1 MSGHTQS
8 LKKRI
13 LQQTASKDR
22 GKFLRQLH
30 AAGKDA
36 VKMDALIAKID
47 QSIATC
53 SLRMLNRPVSRLDE
67 TLPFFEHREELT
79 RLINNHQVIVVCGE
93 TGSGKT
99 TQLPQ
104 LCLDLG
110 LADLGL
116 IGHSQPRRIAA
127 TSVASR
133 IASELNCEATRA
145 VGYKIRFR
153 DRSHADGYIKIMT
166 DGILLAEIQHD
177 RLLSQYTTLI
187 IDEAHERSLN
197 IDLILGYIKQI
208 LPRRP
213 DLKVIVTS
221 ATIDPERFS
230 NYFAKAPIVN
240 ISGRTYPVEIRYRS
254 TDDEDRD
261 ELASLVDAIDELDH
275 ESRGDMLV
283 FFPGER
289 QIREATEHLG
299 KHLRDDN
306 IILPLYSRLAHREQQ
321 SIFKQ
326 HRQRKIVLATNV
338 AETSLTV
345 PGIKYVIDTGLA
357 RMSRYSW
364 RSRVQRLPIEKVSQ
378 ASANQR
384 SGRCGRVSAGIC
396 IRLFSQEDFNNRPE
410 FTEAEILRSN
420 LASVILQMNELKLG
434 AIQQFEFLDNPDSRL
449 INDGF
454 RLLFELKA
462 SDVDEKILKHGRI
475 IASLPVDPRLAHMLI
490 TGSQFG
496 CLTEMLIIVSA
507 LAVQDPRDH
516 RPEVRQNIL
525 QSHAEWRDKTSDFMF
540 WINVWNALEEQQKL
554 LSRNQF
560 SRWCRKHYLSYIR
573 VREWQDTHR
582 QIRDSISEQ
591 NFSFNHKEAEP
602 EVIHR
607 CIFNGIPGHI
617 ASLQA
622 DKEYLGT
629 KGRKLKIFPG
639 SELSRQAP
647 SWLMAFAFIET
658 SQLFAHSVARCNP
671 QWAMQDAQH
680 LHQYEYYEPH
690 WQSKQGRVGALRNT
704 RIYGLLIEAGKKVNF
719 ASIEPVQSRQI
730 FIQSGLVEGQYFG
743 RVKAIRRN
751 QDLLNHYQYEEDKLR
766 RRDLL
771 IGEQQLY
778 EFYDARLPA
787 EAVDSVSFDAWFKKQ
802 DEQAQQQ
809 LQFLK
814 TDILQTET
822 VDHSKRD
829 YPEQVIKRGQ
839 TLNLNYKFDPADEFD
854 GVTVD
859 LPIELLNQFSDTDF
873 DWLVPGLILE
883 RITALIRTLPRGI
896 RKNFIPVKD
905 FSEACLQR
913 INTNKSLFDELTLAL
928 HQMTGVAIDPDHWKP
943 KDLDRHLRMHYRI
956 HQGDKLIAEG
966 HFLNELQNN
975 LGQKAR
981 QQFDQKVQNN
991 NTISRTDLKDWD
1003 FDEHPASVKIHR
1015 GKQSIITYPALVD
1028 YESSVAIE
1036 CFETAEEA
1044 HFYHASGIARLFYFR
1059 LSESVRYLKKNLPE
1073 IDRTGMMYLSFG
1085 SQNDLVDD
1093 IFIASIFDCFMDNPM
1108 PTTRSEFESSLATNE
1123 DYFIETC
1130 QSSAELGFQSL
1141 LKMREVRKSVARSNL
1156 PNNHKFDIEYQID
1169 NLIYAGFIRDCGVN
1183 QLKRL
1188 PIYLL
1193 AIDKRINNYKTDSPI
1208 LESHLKVLNNLWQ
1221 EYLALSEN
1229 TRIAPGKLNTLRWMI
1244 EELRIASFSQP
1255 IKTPKPVSET
1265 RIRRFIETF

>member
-13 LQQTASKDR
+13 LQQTAAKDR
-22 GKFLRQLH
+22 RKFLRQLY
-30 AAGKDA
+30 AAGKDTA
-36 VKMDALIAKID
+36 RLNALIEKVD
-47 QSIATC
+47 QSIASC
-53 SLRMLNRPVSRLDE
+53 GLRKLNRPKSRLDE
-67 TLPFFEHREELT
+67 NLPFFEYRDELT
-79 RLINNHQVIVVCGE
+79 NLIQDHQVIVVCGE

-127 TSVASR
+127 TSVSSR
-133 IASELNCEATRA
+133 IASELNCEATQA

-221 ATIDPERFS
+221 ATIDPDRFS
-230 NYFAKAPIVN
+230 NYFDKAPIVN
-240 ISGRTYPVEIRYRS
+240 ISGRTYPVEIRYRN

-275 ESRGDMLV
+275 ESRGDMLI

-289 QIREATEHLG
+289 QIREAVEHLG

-306 IILPLYSRLAHREQQ
+306 VILPLYSRLAHREQQ
-321 SIFKQ
+321 LIFKP

-364 RSRVQRLPIEKVSQ
+364 RSRVQRLPIEKISQ

-384 SGRCGRVSAGIC
+384 AGRCGRVSAGIC
-396 IRLFSQEDFNNRPE
+396 IRLFSEEDFNNRTE

-462 SDVDEKILKHGRI
+462 SDADEKILKHGRV

-490 TGSQFG
+490 TSHQFG
-496 CLTEMLIIVSA
+496 CLTEILIIVSA

-525 QSHAEWRDKTSDFMF
+525 QSQAEWRNKTSDFMF
-540 WINVWNALEEQQKL
+540 WINLWKALEEQQKL

-582 QIRDSISEQ
+582 QIRDSIAQ
-591 NFSFNHKEAEP
+591 QKFNFNSTEADP

-639 SELSRQAP
+639 SELSRQSPA
-647 SWLMAFAFIET
+647 WLMAFAFIET

-671 QWAMQDAQH
+671 QWAMQDAEH

-690 WQSKQGRVGALRNT
+690 WQPKQGRVAALRNT
-704 RIYGLLIEAGKKVNF
+704 RIYGLLIEAGKKINF
-719 ASIEPVQSRQI
+719 ASIDPIQSRQI
-730 FIQSGLVEGQYFG
+730 FIQSALVEGQYFG
-743 RVKAIRRN
+743 RAKVIRRN
-751 QDLLNHYQYEEDKLR
+751 QDLLSHYQYEEDKLR

-771 IGEQQLY
+771 IGEKQLY
-778 EFYDARLPA
+778 EFYEARLPA

-802 DEQAQQQ
+802 DEQTQQQ

-814 TDILQTET
+814 TDILQTENI
-822 VDHSKRD
+822 DRSKQD
-829 YPEQVIKRGQ
+829 YPEQINKRGQ
-839 TLNLNYKFDPADEFD
+839 TLNLNYHFDPADEFD

-883 RITALIRTLPRGI
+883 RITALIRTLPRGV

-913 INTNKSLFDELTLAL
+913 INPEKPLFDELTLAL
-928 HQMTGVAIDPDHWKP
+928 YQMTGVTIEIEHWKP
-943 KDLDRHLRMHYRI
+943 RDLDRHLRMHYRI

-966 HFLNELQNN
+966 HFLNELQTD

-1003 FDEHPASVKIHR
+1003 FEEHPTSVTIHR
-1015 GKQSIITYPALVD
+1015 GKQKIITYPALVD
-1028 YESSVAIE
+1028 YENSVAIE

-1073 IDRTGMMYLSFG
+1073 IDRSGMMYLSFG
-1085 SQNDLVDD
+1085 NQSDLVDD
-1093 IFIASIFDCFMDNPM
+1093 IFIASIFDCFMESVIPN
-1108 PTTRSEFESSLATNE
+1108 TRSEFESSLSANE
-1123 DYFIETC
+1123 ERYIETC
-1130 QSSAELGFQSL
+1130 QSCAELGYQSL
-1141 LKMREVRKSVARSNL
+1141 LKMREVRKSASLSKL
-1156 PNNHKFDIEYQID
+1156 PSNHKNDIEYQID
-1169 NLIYAGFIRDCGVN
+1169 NLIYSGFIRDCGVD
-1183 QLKRL
+1183 QLRRI
-1188 PIYLL
+1188 PIYLS
-1193 AIDKRINNYKTDSPI
+1193 AIEKRIGNYKTDSPV
-1208 LESHLKVLNNLWQ
+1208 LESHLKILKTLWQ
-1221 EYLALSEN
+1221 EYLTLSEN
-1229 TRIAPGKLNTLRWMI
+1229 TRIELVKLKTLRWMI
-1244 EELRIASFSQP
+1244 EELRITSFSQP
-1255 IKTPKPVSET
+1255 MKTPKPVSET
-1265 RIRRFIETF
+1265 RIRRFIENL